1 MVQSIHHHNNEL
13 YSLKELKM
21 PKVRVINSFED
32 LLKAIAEDFAE
43 KQESEQEQQSNN
55 NFDTCVK
62 ISKIITN
69 LEFII
74 QELKSIRTELSK

>member
-1 MVQSIHHHNNEL
+1 
-13 YSLKELKM
+13 M

-43 KQESEQEQQSNN
+43 KEEAKEEQQSQDNKQ
-55 NFDTCVK
+55 FDTCVK

-69 LEFII
+69 LEFVI
-74 QELKSIRTELSK
+74 QELKNIRTELSK

>member
-1 MVQSIHHHNNEL
+1 
-13 YSLKELKM
+13 M

-43 KQESEQEQQSNN
+43 KKESEQEQQSQNN
-55 NFDTCVK
+55 DKFDTCVK

-69 LEFII
+69 LEFVIN
-74 QELKSIRTELSK
+74 ELKNIRTELSK

>member
-1 MVQSIHHHNNEL
+1 
-13 YSLKELKM
+13 M

-43 KQESEQEQQSNN
+43 KQESEQEQQIQNN
-55 NFDTCVK
+55 DKFDTCVK

-69 LEFII
+69 LEFVIN
-74 QELKSIRTELSK
+74 ELKSIRNELSK

>member
-1 MVQSIHHHNNEL
+1 
-13 YSLKELKM
+13 M

-43 KQESEQEQQSNN
+43 KQEAKEEQQSQNDKQ
-55 NFDTCVK
+55 FDTCVK

-74 QELKSIRTELSK
+74 QELKNIRTELSK

>member
-1 MVQSIHHHNNEL
+1 
-13 YSLKELKM
+13 M

-43 KQESEQEQQSNN
+43 KQESEQEQQNQNN
-55 NFDTCVK
+55 DKFDTCVK

-69 LEFII
+69 LEFVIN
-74 QELKSIRTELSK
+74 ELKNIRNELSK